1 MTARLAILSALFVL
15 AFGAADAVA
24 QRGNVRASMEPFKAQ
39 YPKCASH
46 ITAYVEAAE
55 NGNVMSNS
63 ANSRFVQRR
72 DAMSACINTYG
83 PSGPSGPGPSG
94 PSYSAAP
101 AVSPS
106 SFPAPDT
113 PAGALGSLLA
123 NIFAPPPMPSF
134 NAAPAPRQVPDRWRR
149 AEIERQEADLLRRAQ
164 QRRVDALRERLND
177 LPSGAP
183 SYAESAVSSSRNSY
197 LEGLEREKLR
207 LEVKLARLRLE
218 ALKGARADHSA
229 RSEPWHVETAFPV
242 SSREAEQPWAEDDS
256 LARAGAAVTDSLAD
270 VGAAVTGAFTDE
282 GFSVSD
288 AWDSWREATTPESME
303 GYAHKQLMGALPF
316 AAAAGLAAGAITAS
330 PVVATVAAG
339 MGAVAVGNGLKNIV
353 DEGMARIKE
362 GLRQ

>member
-1 MTARLAILSALFVL
+1 MMTVRLAMLAAAFVI
-15 AFGAADAVA
+15 AFGADA
-24 QRGNVRASMEPFKAQ
+24 
-39 YPKCASH
+39 
-46 ITAYVEAAE
+46 AAE
-55 NGNVMSNS
+55 QWNPEGQGFDAACVRRTIPTMGYEGHLVVLNS
-63 ANSRFVQRR
+63 KDRDSVGLGFYPALLHCRR
-72 DAMSACINTYG
+72 DR
-83 PSGPSGPGPSG
+83 PSQ
-94 PSYSAAP
+94 P
-101 AVSPS
+101 ADTGGYNDIQT
-106 SFPAPDT
+106 SFPAPE
-113 PAGALGSLLA
+113 PSWGAAASALGSALA
-123 NIFAPPPMPSF
+123 NAFSGPATAPARPSY
-134 NAAPAPRQVPDRWRR
+134 NAASAPVPRHNPRPVFSAQEIAEHEEMLLER
-149 AEIERQEADLLRRAQ
+149 ARLRRAG
-164 QRRVDALRERLND
+164 ALRERVDGLR
-177 LPSGAP
+177 SGAP